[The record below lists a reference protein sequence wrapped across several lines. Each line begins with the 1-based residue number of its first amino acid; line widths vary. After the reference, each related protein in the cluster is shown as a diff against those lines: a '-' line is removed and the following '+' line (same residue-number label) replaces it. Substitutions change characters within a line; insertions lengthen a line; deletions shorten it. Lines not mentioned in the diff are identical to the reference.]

1 MSATDSTPRRGIAI
15 DESVDPIEVITT
27 APTSSRPAR
36 ARRKLGKG
44 AVAAV
49 LASTLA
55 AGALFTIALTSRTS
69 ETPALE
75 SVNADAAVPVAAQ
88 EATQMGFANRAADV
102 SRNMVRDGVTDAVA
116 EETAKERAADID
128 DSANAALETQSTET
142 AEERIKLMDEDLKK
156 VEAQAAQL
164 KKEAEEAARKLEEA
178 RKAAEAAKKAAA
190 ATKNKKSGGA
200 APAAVETE
208 LSDDDVKNLSTSGA
222 SMPIKSNYRVGAHFG
237 KTGSWSRYHTGQDFP
252 APSGTPVYAVASGVA
267 LSPTA
272 GGWAGTNVVI
282 QHDSGAVLYAHL
294 SRSVVSPGQSVAPG
308 QLVGYVGNTGRSFG
322 AHLHFEYYPNGT
334 TPGDVYSAT
343 NPMSFLQRIGAAG

>member
-27 APTSSRPAR
+27 APASSRPAR

-88 EATQMGFANRAADV
+88 EAAQMGFANRAADV

-190 ATKNKKSGGA
+190 AAKKSGGA
-200 APAAVETE
+200 APAAAETE
-208 LSDDDVKNLSTSGA
+208 LSDEDVKNLSTSGA
-222 SMPIKSNYRVGAHFG
+222 SMPIKSNYRVGAYFG

-343 NPMSFLQRIGAAG
+343 DPMSFLQRIGATG

>member
-27 APTSSRPAR
+27 APASSRPAR

-178 RKAAEAAKKAAA
+178 RKAAEAAKKAVA